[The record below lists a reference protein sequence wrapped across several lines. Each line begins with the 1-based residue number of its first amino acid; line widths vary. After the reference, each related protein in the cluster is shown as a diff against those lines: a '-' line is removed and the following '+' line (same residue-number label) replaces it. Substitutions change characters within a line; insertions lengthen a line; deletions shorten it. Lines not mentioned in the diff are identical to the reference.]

1 MSGGGC
7 WYCCSC
13 CCWTNVVVVAGLYSV
28 EEPKRIEAM
37 KNDIVLQVAC
47 GIWHSLAVI
56 LVAPLYGDSGY
67 VLWLWLLLVLF
78 VLFSSILLMPSL
90 LMPSCYCRSM
100 PCGQYFSLTMF
111 SVRPPLRLCSASW
124 ICTWGTGT
132 KGQLGLGSGGKD
144 LMGNPTG
151 PVMFT
156 TRPMIIEE
164 FRQDI
169 TVRVCWCRPVNVGVL
184 L

>member
-1 MSGGGC
+1 MWDLAFVGRDIGGTTVWGQRVR
-7 WYCCSC
+7 
-13 CCWTNVVVVAGLYSV
+13 VVVVVVVGVVCTVQFNTVDAITV
-28 EEPKRIEAM
+28 DAI
-37 KNDIVLQVAC
+37 
-47 GIWHSLAVI
+47 
-56 LVAPLYGDSGY
+56 
-67 VLWLWLLLVLF
+67 LLLPFDAMWTILF
-78 VLFSSILLMPSL
+78 THNVFCSTTS
-90 LMPSCYCRSM
+90 
-100 PCGQYFSLTMF
+100 
-111 SVRPPLRLCSASW
+111 PLRLCSASW